1 MSPYNMT
8 FLYVLV
14 HQISDD
20 LASIFIILVKLQ
32 FSISVR
38 HGFLISHIFQVCG
51 LKWSYDNRQLASGGN
66 DNRVRCLSI
75 CSC

>member
-20 LASIFIILVKLQ
+20 LASIYIILVKLQ
-32 FSISVR
+32 FSISVT
-38 HGFLISHIFQVCG
+38 HEFLISHIFQVYG

-66 DNRVRCLSI
+66 DNRVRYLSV
-75 CSC
+75 SC